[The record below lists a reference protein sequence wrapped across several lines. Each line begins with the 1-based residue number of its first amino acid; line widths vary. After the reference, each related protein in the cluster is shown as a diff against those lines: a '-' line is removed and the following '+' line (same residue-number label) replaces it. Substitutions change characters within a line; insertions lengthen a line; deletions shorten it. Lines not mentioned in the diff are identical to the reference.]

1 MAGFPNWVKGHRIQS
16 EMKVLISL
24 GMISKKTYM
33 DNICF
38 STMINTSKACFH
50 LIISWIKNYGTILV
64 LLFRKTKKKAPLS
77 TATYTLYC
85 VYVVHHQPQINPVS
99 ASTISLSDLVCA
111 GQKLTLICASKK
123 EKKP

>member
-1 MAGFPNWVKGHRIQS
+1 MLSSHY
-16 EMKVLISL
+16 L
-24 GMISKKTYM
+24 M
-33 DNICF
+33 DQELWHNSCPTF
-38 STMINTSKACFH
+38 QKD
-50 LIISWIKNYGTILV
+50 K
-64 LLFRKTKKKAPLS
+64 KKKAPLS